1 MLLLAALSIAAGL
14 TVCAVI
20 HSAERLGGEVGGLL
34 ATAPV
39 VSTFGLWVVLAHSP
53 VPSAVPI
60 LAGNFSVLAAL
71 IGLSGYSFVVMKS
84 GGGALFRLGAGSS
97 AFFLIYVAAVW
108 AAKSLLPLGSYLF
121 ALNFLIAGIL
131 AILFARTPVESNVI
145 PGPFV
150 KQRSAI
156 ASFLAGFLV
165 VGATGLAARI
175 EPVLGG
181 VLAVFPGVFFTSLI
195 LIGVRQ
201 SPAMSVRAAQEGVPG
216 IISILLF
223 LLGFWLLL
231 PLIGSHRL
239 LGLSLATL
247 LAWAQYLLGLALFSG
262 LACPLRS
269 CRCAA
274 PSSQRRMGCSIFSWN
289 PKKTTGDLPPQAQ
302 RGR

>member
-1 MLLLAALSIAAGL
+1 MWLLAVASVAAGL

-20 HSAERLGGEVGGLL
+20 RIAERLGGEVGGLL

-39 VSTFGLWVVLAHSP
+39 VSTFGLWVVFSHAP

-71 IGLSGYSFVVMKS
+71 IGLSGYSLVIMKS
-84 GGGALFRLGAGSS
+84 GGGALFRLGAGSV

-121 ALNFLIAGIL
+121 ALNFLIAGML

-145 PGPFV
+145 PGPFA
-150 KQRSAI
+150 KKRSAI

-181 VLAVFPGVFFTSLI
+181 VLAVFPGVFFTSLTI
-195 LIGVRQ
+195 HGSFANPSTDRPRLAFATHYVR
-201 SPAMSVRAAQEGVPG
+201 
-216 IISILLF
+216 
-223 LLGFWLLL
+223 
-231 PLIGSHRL
+231 
-239 LGLSLATL
+239 
-247 LAWAQYLLGLALFSG
+247 
-262 LACPLRS
+262 
-269 CRCAA
+269 
-274 PSSQRRMGCSIFSWN
+274 
-289 PKKTTGDLPPQAQ
+289 
-302 RGR
+302 